1 MIFYLFLF
9 CHWTLHPGSQ
19 WTRWWGAASPGDLTP
34 WLMLMI
40 WALWPE
46 LGERRKPG
54 EPLTWDHCYHVTS
67 PHQWSPI
74 HHPRTHTTLHTL
86 FFPKAIYNV
95 CDNNTPTQL
104 DNNRY
109 LYPSPVTIM
118 WVRPGETV
126 VISRVSVSACGG
138 YPSQSSLS
146 PHHSWLPIFQTMSRQ
161 EIKVVFVLLRA
172 YCFNDEYFRGFLIV
186 QHSAVPQ
193 WWVRHQWYQCQ
204 DWSLHHQHRVHRQL
218 WSRVRNMCFWI
229 RR

>member
-54 EPLTWDHCYHVTS
+54 EQLTWDHCYHVTS
-67 PHQWSPI
+67 PHKWSPI

-95 CDNNTPTQL
+95 CDNNTLLNWT
-104 DNNRY
+104 
-109 LYPSPVTIM
+109 T
-118 WVRPGETV
+118 T
-126 VISRVSVSACGG
+126 VISTLVPWPSCEWDQVRLWSSVE
-138 YPSQSSLS
+138 SQCQHVEDI
-146 PHHSWLPIFQTMSRQ
+146 HHSPLSHLITLGCQSPRQ
-161 EIKVVFVLLRA
+161 CHAKR
-172 YCFNDEYFRGFLIV
+172 
-186 QHSAVPQ
+186 
-193 WWVRHQWYQCQ
+193 
-204 DWSLHHQHRVHRQL
+204 
-218 WSRVRNMCFWI
+218 
-229 RR
+229 